1 VVFSI
6 ASVLTGGSQ
15 KTVELAHKH
24 RRPVLRISRDGSA
37 ALAAQALL
45 RFIQEHH
52 IQEHHV
58 KVLNIAGPRASKEP
72 EVYGFVMD
80 VLGKALRNA

>member
-1 VVFSI
+1 M
-6 ASVLTGGSQ
+6 
-15 KTVELAHKH
+15 
-24 RRPVLRISRDGSA
+24 
-37 ALAAQALL
+37 QAKLL